1 MRARTIRLLGIGA
14 LALVAAL
21 VPLAPVSADHGS
33 MTVQATVRVFP
44 MVVTLAVEPATVAVG
59 ERFTLRAEV
68 RNLSSQNLQK
78 GVASVTFDPASVELR
93 GPVDGHFGAVNNRR
107 TKTVDWSFLALKPG
121 TVGFDVQV
129 GAFDQ
134 EAQTLIAKTESVTV
148 TIDAPPV
155 PTPEG
160 AEPAGPREAPPVPPG
175 FPDFPTPPWV
185 LPDGRRDG

>member
-1 MRARTIRLLGIGA
+1 MRARTIRLLGTGA

-44 MVVTLAVEPATVAVG
+44 LVVTLAVEPATVAVG

-78 GVASVTFDPASVELR
+78 VVASVTFDPASVELR

-129 GAFDQ
+129 EAFDQ
-134 EAQTLIAKTESVTV
+134 EVQTLIARTESVTV

>member
-1 MRARTIRLLGIGA
+1 MRARHIRLLGIGA

-21 VPLAPVSADHGS
+21 VPVAPVSADHGS
-33 MTVQATVRVFP
+33 ATVQATVRVFP

-59 ERFTLRAEV
+59 ERFTLPAEV

-78 GVASVTFDPASVELR
+78 VVASVTFDPVFVELR
-93 GPVDGHFGAVNNRR
+93 GPVDRHLGAVNNRR
-107 TKTVDWSFLALKPG
+107 TKTADWSFLALVPG

-129 GAFDQ
+129 EAFDQ
-134 EAQTLIAKTESVTV
+134 ETQTLISTTESVTV

-155 PTPEG
+155 PTADEQQ
-160 AEPAGPREAPPVPPG
+160 PAGPREPPPVPPG

-185 LPDGRRDG
+185 FPDGRRDG